1 MFNYKISQNGINQL
15 KKHEGVRYKM
25 YKDVAGLPTTGVG
38 HLILKNEKYLLT
50 KTLTESEVD
59 ELLRK
64 DITRFEKNLNK
75 VVKVQLNQNQVDAL
89 LSLMFNIGCGA
100 FNSSSCLKR
109 LNEKDFE
116 RAANNLCLWNKARVN
131 GKLQVVSGLNNRRLD
146 ERELFLTPDEE

>member
-1 MFNYKISQNGINQL
+1 
-15 KKHEGVRYKM
+15 M